1 MFVMEPLDNSKTEPL
16 VIPLGTQGTVS
27 GNRTNGQ
34 MIPVSTPTPGHL
46 EELLLPLNSNGCG
59 LTAEEEV
66 AQHQHQ
72 NQHRNGRWEVTTL
85 NPRHREI
92 MRRILEGATY
102 HDIAMEM
109 GLHPQT
115 IMLVATSKL
124 FREELTKLEDGLNVD
139 VIKRAEDMS
148 NEALDVIK
156 TLMRNARSEA
166 LKKSCADRI
175 LDTAG
180 YSKVEKKIIGIV
192 DGEAVIRELNKRR
205 REAFENA
212 NAIRN
217 IQEAEVKIA

>member
-1 MFVMEPLDNSKTEPL
+1 MADKL
-16 VIPLGTQGTVS
+16 S
-27 GNRTNGQ
+27 GSRTNVQ
-34 MIPVSTPTPGHL
+34 AVVMPVDTPIPGHL
-46 EELLLPLNSNGCG
+46 SDLLLPNNSSMPPPI
-59 LTAEEEV
+59 TAEEEV
-66 AQHQHQ
+66 EKHKNPWREKVWQPS
-72 NQHRNGRWEVTTL
+72 TL

-102 HDIAMEM
+102 KDIASEM
-109 GLHPQT
+109 GLHPQS

-124 FREELTKLEDGLNVD
+124 FREELTKLEEGLNTD

-180 YSKVEKKIIGIV
+180 YSKIEKKIIGIV

-205 REAFENA
+205 REAFEA
-212 NAIRN
+212 SQTTIVEGSS
-217 IQEAEVKIA
+217 IV